1 MKGLHHAAGRGVG
14 QPSSHATAPAGTR
27 APRPSAW
34 VWVHLLLFAALLASA
49 AARGQ
54 VGSAVPESAL
64 REPWVQQ
71 LAVIES
77 LSGAIAA
84 PRDAAARDRMIDAL
98 TYLQV
103 EIGEYEAQVD
113 RVIDRIVGD
122 PQFGYIATETS
133 RSLGEQLAEVHAR
146 FAALYTV
153 LGVQERENVRA
164 AQDSLDALRVLLEAG
179 SYFERDVVTVL
190 ASAQRDQI
198 VGLATRWWNGEE
210 RAIAVKKR
218 VAELRLALE
227 MPPERR

>member
-1 MKGLHHAAGRGVG
+1 MRALHRALGGGVG
-14 QPSSHATAPAGTR
+14 GCSSPAAAPVAER
-27 APRPSAW
+27 ALRSFGW
-34 VWVHLLLFAALLASA
+34 EWIHLLLVAGLLASA

-84 PRDAAARDRMIDAL
+84 PGDAAARDRMIDAL

-103 EIGEYEAQVD
+103 GIGEYEAQVD

-122 PQFGYIATETS
+122 PQFAYIATETS
-133 RSLGEQLAEVHAR
+133 RSLGAQLAEVHAR

-153 LGVQERENVRA
+153 LGVQEREDVRA
-164 AQDSLDALRVLLEAG
+164 AQSSLDALRALLEAG
-179 SYFERDVVTVL
+179 SHFERDVVSVF